1 MKDALS
7 AEAYCSLGGQVVPTK
22 VAASTA
28 ESVGLR
34 DWVEVLFPG
43 QNNKGSSK
51 SSFAHPRVVD
61 DATKS
66 QLLKLLLEVY
76 LADG

>member
-1 MKDALS
+1 MKDAPS

-22 VAASTA
+22 VAVSTA

-43 QNNKGSSK
+43 QNVKGPSK
-51 SSFAHPRVVD
+51 SSIAPPRLID
-61 DATKS
+61 NATKS